1 MAKSKPNDKAKKQ
14 ARKEAKKM
22 ATSNESPEQLYAAA
36 LTFIEQQQPAEAFQ
50 QAQKLYEIVQI
61 SFPFVSFLSICACAS
76 RIFSQGNTFSTNTLK
91 VPSLNFGSA
100 CSTS

>member
-50 QAQKLYEIVQI
+50 QAQKLYEIVQNRSVTEAGYNNI
-61 SFPFVSFLSICACAS
+61 KPAS
-76 RIFSQGNTFSTNTLK
+76 KKDIKKQLIAN
-91 VPSLNFGSA
+91 
-100 CSTS
+100 